1 MTDKVHLSG
10 SPVGVCLGSMSFYP
24 LYAGPALRFQRYG
37 PGLQQRGAHLQ
48 VFTQAVTTALIERD
62 GSIAQE
68 PGEVKGT
75 RSGTVI
81 LPPKQEM
88 VDGML
93 VQRVDLPDGW
103 MREPAY
109 FRRLAA
115 YCRQHRSEIDV
126 VQLLNADFLA
136 APWLI
141 QLRQLGLKLIFT
153 HTLLS
158 ELSPNRWKQSLQ
170 RFHRRVPL
178 NLVDAVVVSSQEMQ
192 SKIQELNPRTL
203 VQVIPNG
210 VDLKRFHPVPDEYQR
225 ACIRQELGLNP
236 EWDIILAIGP
246 IIPRK
251 GTDVLVEAF
260 VSLYRDY
267 PQARLVLVGPRH
279 DLAREDLQDFRHNL
293 QRMITESG
301 AGDRVIFTGPV
312 SNVQAYLQAADFLV
326 FPSRRE
332 GMPNVVPEAMAT
344 SLPVVMTP
352 FTGLPVEFGKP
363 GEQYLLSS
371 WEPSDLSRHIRRLL
385 DDTNLKL
392 EMGQAARDWVASQ
405 LDLEKSLDAYMDLY
419 RSPARG
425 EGSR

>member
-1 MTDKVHLSG
+1 MTDKAFLNG

-37 PGLQQRGAHLQ
+37 PGLQQRGARLR
-48 VFTQAVTTALIERD
+48 VFTQAVTPALIARD
-62 GSIAQE
+62 GSIAQAS
-68 PGEVKGT
+68 GEMKET
-75 RSGTVI
+75 RAGVVS
-81 LPPKQEM
+81 LPPEQEI

-93 VQRVDLPDGW
+93 VQRVELPDGW
-103 MREPAY
+103 LREPAY

-115 YCRQHRSEIDV
+115 YCRKYRGEIDV

-141 QLRQLGLKLIFT
+141 QLRRLGLKLVFT

-178 NLVDAVVVSSQEMQ
+178 NMVDAVVVSSQEMQ
-192 SKIQELNPRTL
+192 RKIQDLNPRTP

-210 VDLKRFHPVPDEYQR
+210 VDLKRFHPVDGEYQR

-236 EWDIILAIGP
+236 DWDIILAIGP

-267 PQARLVLVGPRH
+267 TQARLVLVGPRH
-279 DLAREDLQDFRHNL
+279 DLAREDLQGFHQHL
-293 QRMITESG
+293 QRLITESG

-312 SNVQAYLQAADFLV
+312 SNVHTYLQAADFLV

-344 SLPVVMTP
+344 ALPVVMTP

-371 WEPSDLSRHIRRLL
+371 WEPSELAQQIRRFL
-385 DDTNLKL
+385 DDPTLKL
-392 EMGQAARDWVASQ
+392 KMGRAARDWVANQ
-405 LDLEKSLDAYMDLY
+405 LDLEKSLDAYMELY
-419 RSPARG
+419 RSPVRG
-425 EGSR
+425 KK